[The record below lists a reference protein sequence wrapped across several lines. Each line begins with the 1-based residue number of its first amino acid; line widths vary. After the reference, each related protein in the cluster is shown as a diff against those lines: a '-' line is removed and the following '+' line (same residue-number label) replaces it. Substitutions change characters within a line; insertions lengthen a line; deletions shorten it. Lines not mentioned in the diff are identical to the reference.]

1 MDEAS
6 KDVRVLLLHVAAAG
20 ELASIILLQPVV
32 ADVVLLF
39 INHGNMVVL
48 YKNPFRLM
56 LK

>member
-1 MDEAS
+1 MDEAC

-39 INHGNMVVL
+39 ADHGNMVVF
-48 YKNPFRLM
+48 YKNPFGLI

>member
-39 INHGNMVVL
+39 VNYGNMVVL